1 MTIQFQIVLYAA
13 RRCTRSLAQLRPYL
27 EHRDSIRQ
35 GAKMEKTWTYR
46 EMELR
51 EVIAKEIEGHYL
63 SGLDERDEFDTM
75 WNNGMKH
82 AAEIVRGKK

>member
-1 MTIQFQIVLYAA
+1 
-13 RRCTRSLAQLRPYL
+13 
-27 EHRDSIRQ
+27 
-35 GAKMEKTWTYR
+35 MEKTWTYR